1 MPEKIMTDRHLRGLI
16 RLSRNHDGMSQEEAA
31 SLAAKYTQKG
41 EFSTVWWRQV
51 ESGYRNPVLLD
62 TIARMCYVAH
72 VDPARIRAYA
82 TMDNNFESVALEV
95 ETYRAA
101 FDPISSPY
109 LPSVEELIEADNGI
123 PPAGK
128 QLLLAYLEE
137 QRTMKRTEPFQ
148 DMSEMTRR
156 RRRE

>member
-16 RLSRNHDGMSQEEAA
+16 RLSRNHNRMSQEEAA
-31 SLAAKYTQKG
+31 MEAAKFTQKG

-72 VDPARIRAYA
+72 VDPARIRAYIRPG
-82 TMDNNFESVALEV
+82 NSFESVALEV

-101 FDPISSPY
+101 FDPITTPDM
-109 LPSVEELIEADNGI
+109 PSVEELIEADGGI

-137 QRTMKRTEPFQ
+137 QRAMKRTEPFQ
-148 DMSEMTRR
+148 DMSGMTRR
-156 RRRE
+156 RSRE